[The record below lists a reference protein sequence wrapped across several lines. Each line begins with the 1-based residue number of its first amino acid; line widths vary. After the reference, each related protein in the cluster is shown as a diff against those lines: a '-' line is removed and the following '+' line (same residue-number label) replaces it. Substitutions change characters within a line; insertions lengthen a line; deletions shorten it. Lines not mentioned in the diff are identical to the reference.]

1 MRDATQATI
10 EHNDSI
16 EASLEAIRAELASRI
31 AEIQSPTWADVGEL
45 AKVSSDLRD
54 VVAFMRN
61 EER

>member
-16 EASLEAIRAELASRI
+16 EASLETIRAELASRI
-31 AEIQSPTWADVGEL
+31 AEIKAPTWADVGDL